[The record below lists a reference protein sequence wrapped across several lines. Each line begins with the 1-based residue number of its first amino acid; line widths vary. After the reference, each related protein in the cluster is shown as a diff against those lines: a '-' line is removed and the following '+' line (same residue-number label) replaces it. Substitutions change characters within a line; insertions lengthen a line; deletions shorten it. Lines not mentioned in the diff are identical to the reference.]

1 MVSYEK
7 ALREFLGSYF
17 NDENDIDKIVNVAKK
32 IEEARDKEEHRKKY
46 YNKILNLC
54 DDYALYMDKDYTA
67 VEQLLC
73 DVLSVVRK
81 NILKQYLD
89 YDKEEG
95 MKKTTTQRNGMMKM
109 KSRFSTYSFFA
120 GACTIA
126 QARCSETVYFA

>member
-1 MVSYEK
+1 MISCEK
-7 ALREFLGSYF
+7 ALREFLDSYF

-32 IEEARDKEEHRKKY
+32 IEKARDREELREKY

-54 DDYALYMDKDYTA
+54 NDYVVYMDEDYTT

-73 DVLSVVRK
+73 DVLSVVRE

-89 YDKEEG
+89 YDEE
-95 MKKTTTQRNGMMKM
+95 KDEEDYNPEEWDDEDEEQV
-109 KSRFSTYSFFA
+109 FTYSFFA

-126 QARCSETVYFA
+126 PARYSGTIHFA